1 MEFLRSLLEW
11 VVSLLGPF
19 VAPDWSA
26 LIKLIPLG
34 VLLLV
39 VAFYGWVFWRFRRAG
54 PRRIGMPV
62 RKPQVPAGIHL
73 PGPSLAPFLI
83 SAASGALFF
92 PSHSAAQHSPSRASS
107 SSCRS

>member
-19 VAPDWSA
+19 VAPDWGA

-34 VLLLV
+34 VLAIV

-54 PRRIGMPV
+54 PRRISMPT
-62 RKPQVPAGIHL
+62 RTPRTCAGEM
-73 PGPSLAPFLI
+73 PCSCR
-83 SAASGALFF
+83 SA
-92 PSHSAAQHSPSRASS
+92 SAAQAAPEIDFV
-107 SSCRS
+107 